1 MARLPDAREQQTM
14 TVADAGTFLK
24 LGRSASYAAARA
36 GVIPT
41 FRIGSRLIVRTAE
54 LCALL
59 GFEPD
64 GVTRL
69 GDRAR
74 DATSGAERSAPAAV
88 RVGRSRRRDRP

>member
-14 TVADAGTFLK
+14 TVVAAGQYLN

-41 FRIGSRLIVRTAE
+41 FRVGSRLVVRTAD
-54 LCALL
+54 LCELL

-64 GVTRL
+64 GVTR
-69 GDRAR
+69 R
-74 DATSGAERSAPAAV
+74 
-88 RVGRSRRRDRP
+88 